1 MRTKNS
7 ITRLLCH
14 AAAAIALSCIFV
26 AQTSFAQTPGGTA
39 IQNSAAVTFTDSDG
53 NVLTAVSNTVTTTVA
68 NVSGLTITPD
78 AGTRPNVVGG
88 QTGVNFTFRVT
99 NTGNFADQVRFLAAG
114 ASVTITGP
122 GLVTA
127 AAIDVNG
134 NGVIDAGDTAIKS
147 NGPDVLSASLAQN
160 GHVDVI
166 VTVTVNANAAS
177 NDVINVR
184 LGDTATGSPSFDNQP
199 ADSSANEV
207 RTVYTSSAN
216 GLREARGDI
225 SSTVENDAEL
235 LLNLTA
241 PSGPVS
247 LGSDISYA
255 WQVCNVGAR
264 GALPITL
271 INGPVGANT
280 GVFIIAPIP
289 VGTSL
294 KSGQTQK
301 MRREARSDDAHSR
314 CVSDIF
320 HS

>member
-1 MRTKNS
+1 M
-7 ITRLLCH
+7 
-14 AAAAIALSCIFV
+14 
-26 AQTSFAQTPGGTA
+26 
-39 IQNSAAVTFTDSDG
+39 
-53 NVLTAVSNTVTTTVA
+53 
-68 NVSGLTITPD
+68 
-78 AGTRPNVVGG
+78 
-88 QTGVNFTFRVT
+88 
-99 NTGNFADQVRFLAAG
+99 
-114 ASVTITGP
+114 
-122 GLVTA
+122 
-127 AAIDVNG
+127 
-134 NGVIDAGDTAIKS
+134 IDAGDTDIKS

-184 LGDTATGSPSFDNQP
+184 LGDATTGSPSFDNQA
-199 ADSSANEV
+199 ADSSAHDV
-207 RTVYTSSAN
+207 RTVSTSSAN

-225 SSTVENDAEL
+225 SSTIDNDAEL

-241 PSGPVS
+241 PAGPVS
-247 LGSDISYA
+247 LGSNINYI
-255 WQVCNVGAR
+255 WQVCNTGSR